1 MMMNKQMHSLVSLG
15 ATLFVLTALA
25 WPSRLNAER
34 APERIVRTDF
44 DEAHGPSASAKP
56 LEDALDIEVLAYEG
70 DRAVLKVRNRTP
82 FLVVL
87 YIKGVRVGWLKPYKT
102 GVMRGLRAG
111 YHRVYA
117 HSRWGSS
124 YWGPRRVWVPGHWN
138 LYR

>member
-1 MMMNKQMHSLVSLG
+1 MKTPKRFPIVSTAVAATTLWLLG
-15 ATLFVLTALA
+15 AWFFPSPISAATPDPKAGGTAT
-25 WPSRLNAER
+25 RLN
-34 APERIVRTDF
+34 D
-44 DEAHGPSASAKP
+44 
-56 LEDALDIEVLAYEG
+56 DALDVSVIGYEG

-87 YIKGVRVGWLKPYKT
+87 YIKGVRVGWLKPSKT

-138 LYR
+138 LHR